1 MRSFVL
7 IAVAIATSPGLAAE
21 SAWQE
26 LVPGVRARLVT
37 SDVLDADGRTLAG
50 IQIDMPQNY
59 KTYWKT
65 PGQTGIP
72 TQIDLEGSQGVDG
85 YEILWP
91 YPTVDNAAGYLDY
104 VYFGPTVLP
113 IELKITSDAPSV
125 VVSAVMGICSDI
137 CMPAKASFAMPL
149 VFAKPDAAENLR
161 LRQALANTPA
171 PWQQNPEPIGDV
183 IFDKSRGSLEVRIDE
198 ARIHPQSVIASFGD
212 ASLLFGVPQKSPE
225 PGLVLLPSLGTDT
238 IEGLEGQP
246 VQLTFMT
253 DMDRLKSP
261 VECCLWPPRRGKV

>member
-1 MRSFVL
+1 MRSLVL
-7 IAVAIATSPGLAAE
+7 VFATLSTVPVLAAE

-37 SDVLDADGRTLAG
+37 SDVLDADGTTLAG

-72 TQIDLEGSQGVDG
+72 TEIDLAGSQGVEG
-85 YEILWP
+85 YQILWP

-104 VYFGPTVLP
+104 VYFGPTVMPL
-113 IELKITSDAPSV
+113 ELKIASDAPSV

-149 VFAKPDAAENLR
+149 QFAKADAGEGLR
-161 LRQALANTPA
+161 LRQALANTPM
-171 PWQQNPEPIGDV
+171 PWQQNPEAIGDV
-183 IFDKSRGSLEVRIDE
+183 VFDQATGALKVKVEDARVDSQSL
-198 ARIHPQSVIASFGD
+198 IASFGD
-212 ASLLFGVPQKSPE
+212 AGLLFGVPQKSPE
-225 PGLVLLPSLGTDT
+225 PGIVLLPSLGTDK

-253 DMDRLKSP
+253 DMGPFEVS
-261 VECCLWPPRRGKV
+261 RRVLPMAASSR

>member
-7 IAVAIATSPGLAAE
+7 IAATLAAGPALAAE

-37 SDVLDADGRTLAG
+37 SDVLNPDGTTLAG
-50 IQIDMPQNY
+50 IQIEMPQNY

-72 TQIDLEGSQGVDG
+72 TQIDLAGSKGVEGSR
-85 YEILWP
+85 ILWP

-113 IELKITSDAPSV
+113 LELKVSSGAASI

-149 VFAKPDAAENLR
+149 DFGKPDAGEEIR
-161 LRQALANTPA
+161 LRQALANTPM

-183 IFDKSRGSLEVRIDE
+183 IFDKATGALRLDVDDARID
-198 ARIHPQSVIASFGD
+198 PQSIIASFAD
-212 ASLLFGVPQKSPE
+212 TSLIFGVPQKSRE
-225 PGLVLLPSLGTDT
+225 PGIVVLPSLGTDT

-253 DMDRLKSP
+253 DMGPFEVS
-261 VECCLWPPRRGKV
+261 RRVLPLAASSR

>member
-1 MRSFVL
+1 MRSLVL
-7 IAVAIATSPGLAAE
+7 IAATLTAAPVLGAE

-26 LVPGVRARLVT
+26 LVPGVKARLVT
-37 SDVLDADGRTLAG
+37 SDVLNADGTTLAG

-72 TQIDLEGSQGVDG
+72 TQIDLAGSKGVDG

-113 IELKITSDAPSV
+113 LELKISSDTAAA

-137 CMPAKASFAMPL
+137 CMPAKVSFAMPL
-149 VFAKPDAAENLR
+149 EFSKPDAGEGLR
-161 LRQALANTPA
+161 LRQALANTPM

-183 IFDKSRGSLEVRIDE
+183 IVDQSGGSLKVKVDD
-198 ARIHPQSVIASFGD
+198 ARLDPTSLIASFGD
-212 ASLLFGVPQKSPE
+212 TSLLFGVPQKSPE
-225 PGLVLLPSLGTDT
+225 PGIVLLPSLGNETL
-238 IEGLEGQP
+238 EGLEGQP

-253 DMDRLKSP
+253 DMGPFEVS
-261 VECCLWPPRRGKV
+261 RRVLPTAASTR

>member
-7 IAVAIATSPGLAAE
+7 IVATLAAAPALAAE
-21 SAWQE
+21 SPWQE

-37 SDVLDADGRTLAG
+37 SDVLNPDGTTLAG

-72 TQIDLEGSQGVDG
+72 TQIDLAGSQGVDG

-91 YPTVDNAAGYLDY
+91 YPTVDDASGYLDF

-113 IELKITSDAPSV
+113 LELKVSSGAASV

-137 CMPAKASFAMPL
+137 CMPAKASFSMPL
-149 VFAKPDAAENLR
+149 DFSRPDAGEGLR
-161 LRQALANTPA
+161 LRQALANTPM

-183 IFDKSRGSLEVRIDE
+183 IFDKAAGALRVKVDA
-198 ARIHPQSVIASFGD
+198 ARVDPQSLIASFGD
-212 ASLLFGVPQKSPE
+212 TSLLFGVPQKSPE
-225 PGLVLLPSLGTDT
+225 PGIVVLPSLGTEK

-253 DMDRLKSP
+253 DMGPFEVS
-261 VECCLWPPRRGKV
+261 RRVLPQAASSR